1 MIVISFQRG
10 LDMENLNRI
19 DITERA
25 FSYPVPNETVN
36 WQWCYTAL
44 VAHGRIGVR
53 RSLDVN

>member
-1 MIVISFQRG
+1 MIVILFQRG

-44 VAHGRIGVR
+44 VAHGRI
-53 RSLDVN
+53 DVN